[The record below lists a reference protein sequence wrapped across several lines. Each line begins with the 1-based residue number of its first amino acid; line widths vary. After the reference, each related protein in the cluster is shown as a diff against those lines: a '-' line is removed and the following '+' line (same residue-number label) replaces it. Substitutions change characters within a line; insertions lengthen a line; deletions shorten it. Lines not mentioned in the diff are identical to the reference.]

1 MAKHGSHPHHGH
13 AHAHGHDHAHTPF
26 PGAPG
31 QLPDEQVQDPGLQAL
46 AEALRVGFL
55 VLKLVIVGVVVAFLL
70 SGAFRLEENEVGI
83 VLRFGQPAR
92 VVDTA
97 GWKWKW
103 PEPVEEVVRV
113 PKAQVQQELEI
124 DSFWYRQTA
133 REKAGLERA
142 MVGETLRL
150 AIEGYS
156 LTASAG
162 AIRVAGQAVGET
174 EQDGSEAGEP
184 TDPRPETPGADYN
197 LVHTRWRLRYVIR
210 DPERFVERLWPGKG
224 DYAEVKNRGNVTG
237 LLQSAVADSVVV
249 VSARRDIDWIVWER
263 PLEFKNE
270 VRRRLAARL
279 EVLDVGIELAP
290 DGLELMEKVP
300 PRQVKAAFDAASSAG
315 IEAQRLVNE
324 ATAQASEIVATA
336 QADADNL
343 VAQAQGY
350 RKKVVS
356 AAEADASYLR
366 EVVGEVR
373 KAALQRVPG
382 EGNQV
387 EAGRQAA
394 FDELMGLTVDQLY
407 QEALREVVSNADEVF
422 VLSAPEGAKVEW
434 RPLLNRDSTLTPRD
448 EQETQGTGQ
457 ANQTAGQ

>member
-1 MAKHGSHPHHGH
+1 MARHHSHPHHGDS
-13 AHAHGHDHAHTPF
+13 HAHGHDHAHAPF

-31 QLPDEQVQDPGLQAL
+31 QLPEEQEQDPGLRAL

-83 VLRFGQPAR
+83 VLRFGQPVR

-124 DSFWYRQTA
+124 NSFWYYQSA
-133 REKAGLERA
+133 REKAGLE
-142 MVGETLRL
+142 MTSMINQTLRL
-150 AIEGYS
+150 AVEGYS

-162 AIRVAGQAVGET
+162 GMRVAGQVVGEPGQAGGAPG
-174 EQDGSEAGEP
+174 EQVDL
-184 TDPRPETPGADYN
+184 RPETPGADYN

-210 DPERFVERLWPGKG
+210 DPERFVEKLWAGEG
-224 DYAEVKNRGNVTG
+224 DYSELKSRWDVMT
-237 LLQSAVADSVVV
+237 LLQSVVADAVIV

-270 VRRRLAARL
+270 VRRRVAARL
-279 EVLDVGIELAP
+279 ETLDVGIELAP
-290 DGLELMEKVP
+290 DGLELVEKIP

-373 KAALQRVPG
+373 KATVQRVPDEG
-382 EGNQV
+382 EQV
-387 EAGRQAA
+387 EARRRAA
-394 FDELMGLTVDQLY
+394 FDELLGLTVDQLY

-422 VLSAPEGAKVEW
+422 VLSAPEGATVQW
-434 RPLLNRDSTLTPRD
+434 RPLLNRDTTLKPRD
-448 EQETQGTGQ
+448 KQGARQGNQASGQ
-457 ANQTAGQ
+457 